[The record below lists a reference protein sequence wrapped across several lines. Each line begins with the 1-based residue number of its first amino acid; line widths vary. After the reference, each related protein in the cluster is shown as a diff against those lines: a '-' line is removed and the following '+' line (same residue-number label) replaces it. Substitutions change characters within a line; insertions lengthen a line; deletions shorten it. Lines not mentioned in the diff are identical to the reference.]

1 MSTTPQKKES
11 LLPSARDL
19 VSQHT
24 VSILAVMAFAA
35 IVSAATLFHSVPA
48 QAMNKTKQHE
58 YP

>member
-24 VSILAVMAFAA
+24 VSIPAVMAFAA

-48 QAMNKTKQHE
+48 QAMNKTNQHE